1 MSGVAGGRM
10 QQHALQ
16 TALTLYRGGTLDL
29 ETAARQAGVS
39 AERLQ
44 RAVDRVGGPTASPDI
59 EFGRVSVGSD

>member
-16 TALTLYRGGTLDL
+16 TALTLYQGGTLDL

-39 AERLQ
+39 A
-44 RAVDRVGGPTASPDI
+44 
-59 EFGRVSVGSD
+59 